1 MEITYQGL
9 RIRLPM
15 EGMIQAEEFTLNAS
29 FNDHVSVQ
37 VSFLAEEE
45 GLEASIH
52 GIMDGAEL
60 IVEEEGILF
69 RGKIT
74 KAEMV
79 GERGLCMLKVT
90 ALSHTMDWS
99 FQPVSRSFQNL
110 DASYGQVME
119 KVLEDQPDAEI
130 MDCVTGGAVIP
141 DFLLQYEESD
151 WEFLCRL
158 ASHFHSFLVPDCRS
172 DHGRAYFGIPDD
184 PEEFTLEEGAYCE
197 VKDMDRYYHAGRSLD
212 LLPQEHMYWTVR
224 SRHALRLAQR
234 VSFRGIRT
242 LVTRVRYETRNGELL
257 RIYDLGREKGTVS
270 VPYKNPNIY
279 GMSIPATVM
288 ERSGNCVR
296 VHFHIDPEYDPSPG
310 TRYFTYAIESS
321 FIYCMPEVGSQ
332 VHIYFPGDNESDAI
346 AVHAI
351 RSEPAPGASP
361 SGGGYARNP
370 DNKSFSNVNGAELL
384 MTPSGAS
391 ISADQEQSACVRLD
405 TEGNAWIEGDTVT
418 IRAEKNLSIGESA
431 EEGGDPAGLVYMEGK
446 SVTFQIGEESS
457 GSRIELEEEARI
469 FVAFV
474 KLNASDTSPADPPA
488 DEVFKRVT
496 AGDEDARNDINGEA
510 ASQLVEKYEEG
521 KQKVL
526 GGMAKVLATVAT
538 VAVVVAL
545 TAATVA
551 TGGVAAALLG
561 PTMLATYGTG
571 AVAVGFGVA
580 EIMEGTED
588 MEKSQSGDLSE
599 SFNFIRDT
607 AFEAVFGDNKQAA
620 YNFAKMLN
628 DIAFGIVS
636 GKAIGQAFQ
645 AAQNLGRIGK
655 IACSSRELR
664 RLQTVIHMGGNVL
677 NSGMNELA
685 ATGTI
690 DPMGMMLN
698 LGIGVLQGQA
708 GSRIT
713 DKIVGK
719 IVNEK
724 TGAAMVK
731 TAKVIT
737 GTLVDTG
744 LDGAV
749 SGLLRREFDPLQS
762 LAQNAFA
769 NSLSSYI
776 ADPVDASTGSYVL
789 HTTDFILACIPS
801 ALKLERTYRSTCKEV
816 SVLGKG
822 WQFPY
827 ASRLYRDTQKEGR
840 VHLYTITGHSVC
852 FEAEDGRWINQS
864 KGTSRFA
871 LETDEN
877 RNVHIL
883 TDVMEHTRCVYD
895 SEGRLSYVEYPNRQR
910 LTFFYTEDGLSRI
923 VTPLNNVLE
932 AESRKGR
939 LLQITDEI
947 GRRTQYRYAEDL
959 LTDVVHTD
967 EGITHYEYDE
977 NGSIRSVT
985 DQNGVRYLENTY
997 DSRGRIIRQEFENGV
1012 RQDFS
1017 YDDRNRRNTIIYSEN
1032 GKTEVYEYN
1041 EALLTDRIL
1050 YEDGTCTGYEY
1061 SEDNLRT
1068 KETGR
1073 TGAVT
1078 EWEYD
1083 AYGRL
1088 IRETAPDGYE
1098 TYHTYDEAHDLVCD
1112 RDSEGRET
1120 LFQYDAEHNLLC
1132 RKEKTE
1138 DGQYR
1143 ETHYTYDEKGRCT
1156 SIRDALG
1163 NVTLR
1168 QYDKNSAHPTCILT
1182 PKGEETSYG
1191 YDIVGRRMSIE
1202 NAYGAV
1208 EMSYNSRNF
1217 VTSRID
1223 GEGNESRWFYD
1234 RMGNLTD
1241 YCPAKQW
1248 KEQAGGYQYRYDFLE
1263 RLVDTVT
1270 PLNEHH
1276 RQYRNFDGDIIR
1288 TIHPVSY
1295 AQKGEG
1301 GAGARYDY
1309 DKDGNCIRIHYA
1321 DGGTERRFYDAEGR
1335 MLKQV
1340 MPESYDHKTDDGAG
1354 FTYRYD
1360 IRGRL
1365 IHVHD
1370 PEGNRLRSYEYNGRD
1385 QVIREIDGEGKETLL
1400 HYNGLGLKTREQV
1413 SVRKEGECTCY
1424 RVIAYRYDR
1433 QGNKVEEAYGQ
1444 QEVERDAD
1452 PVSWHKIR
1460 FSYDANNRLILV
1472 EDDFGARMR
1481 YAYDCLG
1488 SLTLEE
1494 RTIEEGIVQKIRYGY
1509 NKNGWRISRTET
1521 IQGNGEKKLAVTRY
1535 GYDENGN
1542 RNWIRTP
1549 GGFEIRRSFDADDRL
1564 TEERVLDKKNGIDR
1578 RTCYTYDAAGNILS
1592 VSVYGAGPEEE
1603 TQKKNLK
1610 ISYQYDLKDRL
1621 THQIRQNGAV
1631 TRYLYDQNDRLIKEI
1646 SPYGYDRESDSGT
1659 GTSYRYDSRGNRIR
1673 VTNGLGQVV
1682 EERNYN
1688 LQDMPSMQRDGF
1700 GNETAYQYT
1709 LDGQIRE
1716 AKRGKRGKKESSL
1729 YKVLQSY
1736 EYNARGQITGITD
1749 GNGERIDYRLDTWG
1763 RITGIAF
1770 SDGVTEGCEYTPSG
1784 QVSRTINGNGGSI
1797 QYRYNSF
1804 GKVRERIDQMGDAE
1818 TFRYDEEGNLSL
1830 HIDRDGRQISRT
1842 YNVFGNLICEKAVD
1856 ENGEN
1861 PVITTC
1867 RYDSLGRLTHAVCNG
1882 HSYEYIYNGQGQL
1895 KEKRSGGRRLISYT
1909 YDRAGK
1915 ITEITDP
1922 AGVTTHYE
1930 YDILGR
1936 TSRIFSTEGMEVRY
1950 RYDCLDRLEQI
1961 HYGNGIRTSYQYDA
1975 DGNVSHLETRMGSD
1989 ILLSFR
1995 YRYDGNG
2002 NRLSKTGTQGPA
2014 TDGSSALEITYQYD
2028 VRGQLLEE
2036 NRKDAVFRYNYDASG
2051 NRVQK
2056 EETGKNQKIRTKY
2069 SYNEK
2074 NQLINTEEIRTDGIR
2089 RRNTFTYSRQGSI
2102 LKEET
2107 GSGTCRYFYNS
2118 KNQQIRIERAD
2129 GQIQENR
2136 YDAEGLRHEMR
2147 ENEKLLRFVYQN
2159 GELLYEEGGD
2169 KETAGYHLGAGIE
2182 AVRRGQ
2188 RTYYYHSD
2196 EQLSTALITDETG
2209 TIKNQYRYDAFG
2221 AGLEVSEELPNRI
2234 CYTGQQYDGV
2244 TEQYYLRARYYNPIL
2259 GRFLQ
2264 EDVYQGDG
2272 LNLYAY
2278 CRNNP
2283 VVYYDPSGYNEQPDK
2298 CGNTGKIGNT
2308 EENPQDQTN
2317 QQKSDTTVPKEPY
2330 NRRKHYGSTPT
2341 PKDREVVGGSPDH
2354 DPPLVQRYYEGDPSI
2369 GEKPGYL
2376 MTPEE
2381 RRASAND
2388 RSRMRPS
2395 TQEAQRRQGAEMA
2408 RYSKGMK
2415 KKYGL

>member
-1 MEITYQGL
+1 M
-9 RIRLPM
+9 
-15 EGMIQAEEFTLNAS
+15 
-29 FNDHVSVQ
+29 H
-37 VSFLAEEE
+37 
-45 GLEASIH
+45 
-52 GIMDGAEL
+52 
-60 IVEEEGILF
+60 
-69 RGKIT
+69 
-74 KAEMV
+74 
-79 GERGLCMLKVT
+79 
-90 ALSHTMDWS
+90 
-99 FQPVSRSFQNL
+99 
-110 DASYGQVME
+110 
-119 KVLEDQPDAEI
+119 
-130 MDCVTGGAVIP
+130 
-141 DFLLQYEESD
+141 
-151 WEFLCRL
+151 
-158 ASHFHSFLVPDCRS
+158 
-172 DHGRAYFGIPDD
+172 
-184 PEEFTLEEGAYCE
+184 
-197 VKDMDRYYHAGRSLD
+197 
-212 LLPQEHMYWTVR
+212 WTVQ

-234 VSFRGIRT
+234 VRFHGIRT
-242 LVTRVRYETRNGELL
+242 MVTRIHYETQDGELI

-288 ERSGNCVR
+288 ARSGNCVR
-296 VHFHIDPEYDPSPG
+296 VHFHIDPEYDNSPN

-332 VHIYFPGDNESDAI
+332 VHIYFPGDDESDAM
-346 AVHAI
+346 AVHAV
-351 RSEPAPGASP
+351 RTEPAKGTPS
-361 SGGGYARNP
+361 SGGGYAQNP

-391 ISADQEQSACVRLD
+391 ISADQDQTACVRLD

-418 IRAEKNLSIGESA
+418 IHAEKNLSIGESA

-446 SVTFQIGEESS
+446 SVTFQIGEEGG
-457 GSRIELEEEARI
+457 GSRIELDEEARI
-469 FVAFV
+469 FAAFV
-474 KLNASDTSPADPPA
+474 KLDASDTSPADPPA
-488 DEVFKRVT
+488 DEIRKQIT
-496 AGDEDARNDINGEA
+496 ANDADARDRINGDA

-521 KQKVL
+521 KEKVL
-526 GGMAKVLATVAT
+526 GGIAKVLATVTT
-538 VAVVVAL
+538 VTVVVGLAL
-545 TAATVA
+545 ATAAT
-551 TGGVAAALLG
+551 GGAAAALLG
-561 PTMLATYGTG
+561 PAMLATYGTG
-571 AVAVGFGVA
+571 AVAVSFGVA
-580 EIMEGTED
+580 EIMEGSED
-588 MEKSQSGDLSE
+588 IEKSRSGDLSE

-607 AFEAVFGDNKQAA
+607 AFEAVFGENKQAA

-636 GKAIGQAFQ
+636 GKAMGQAFK
-645 AAQNLGRIGK
+645 AAEEIGRIGK
-655 IACSSRELR
+655 IACNSRELR

-677 NSGMNELA
+677 GSGMNELA
-685 ATGTI
+685 VTGTI
-690 DPMGMMLN
+690 DPMGIMLN
-698 LGIGVLQGQA
+698 LGIGALQGQA

-713 DKIVGK
+713 DKIVGR
-719 IVNEK
+719 IVNEN
-724 TGAAMVK
+724 TSAAMVK

-744 LDGAV
+744 LDGTV
-749 SGLLRREFDPLQS
+749 SCLFGREFDPMQS

-776 ADPVDASTGSYVL
+776 ADPVDAATGSYVL

-801 ALKLERTYRSTCKEV
+801 ALRLERTYRSTCKET

-827 ASRLYRDTQKEGR
+827 ASRLYRDTKKERR

-852 FEAEDGRWINQS
+852 FEAKDGRWINQS

-877 RNVHIL
+877 RSVHIL
-883 TDVMEHTRCVYD
+883 TDIMEHTRCVYD

-910 LTFFYTEDGLSRI
+910 LAFFYTEDGLSRI

-1017 YDDRNRRNTIIYSEN
+1017 YDDKNRRNTITYSEN
-1032 GKTEVYEYN
+1032 GRTEVYEYN

-1050 YEDGTCTGYEY
+1050 YEDGTCTAYEY

-1068 KETGR
+1068 RETGR

-1098 TYHTYDEAHDLVCD
+1098 TYHIYDEAHDLVCD

-1120 LFQYDAEHNLLC
+1120 LFQYDADHNPLC
-1132 RKEKTE
+1132 RKEKIT

-1143 ETHYTYDEKGRCT
+1143 EAHYTYDEKGRCT

-1163 NVTLR
+1163 NVTLQ
-1168 QYDKNSAHPTCILT
+1168 QYDRNSAHPTRVLT
-1182 PKGEETSYG
+1182 PKGEETGYG
-1191 YDIVGRRMSIE
+1191 YDVVGRRMSVE
-1202 NAYGAV
+1202 NTYGTV

-1217 VTSRID
+1217 VTMRID

-1241 YCPAKQW
+1241 YYPAKQW
-1248 KEQAGGYQYRYDFLE
+1248 KEQAGGYRYRYDFLE
-1263 RLVDTVT
+1263 RLVDTIT
-1270 PLNEHH
+1270 PLEEHH

-1295 AQKGEG
+1295 AQKGED
-1301 GAGARYDY
+1301 GAGTLYDY

-1335 MLKQV
+1335 MLRQV
-1340 MPESYDHKTDDGAG
+1340 MPESYDPKTDDGAG

-1360 IRGRL
+1360 LRGRL
-1365 IHVHD
+1365 IHIHD

-1385 QVIREIDGEGKETLL
+1385 QVVREVDGEGGETLI
-1400 HYNGLGLKTREQV
+1400 HYNGLGQKTREQI
-1413 SVRKEGECTCY
+1413 SVRKEGERTYY
-1424 RVIAYRYDR
+1424 RVIVFRYDR

-1444 QEVERDAD
+1444 QEAQRDAD
-1452 PVSWHKIR
+1452 PADWHRIR
-1460 FSYDANNRLILV
+1460 FAYDANNRLILA

-1488 SLTLEE
+1488 NRTLEE
-1494 RTIEEGIVQKIRYGY
+1494 RVIEEGVVQKIHYGY

-1542 RNWIRTP
+1542 QNWIRTP
-1549 GGFEIRRSFDADDRL
+1549 KGYEIRRIFDADDRL
-1564 TEERVLDKKNGIDR
+1564 TEERILDRKNGIDR

-1592 VSVYGAGPEEE
+1592 VSVYGAGPEEA
-1603 TQKKNLK
+1603 TQKENLK
-1610 ISYQYDLKDRL
+1610 ITYQYDLKDRI
-1621 THQIRQNGAV
+1621 THRTNPGGAV
-1631 TRYLYDQNDRLIKEI
+1631 TRYLYDQNDRLLKEI
-1646 SPYGYDRESDSGT
+1646 SPYGYNRESDSGA
-1659 GTSYRYDSRGNRIR
+1659 GTSYRYDSRGNLIR
-1673 VTNGLGQVV
+1673 VTNGLDQVV
-1682 EERNYN
+1682 EERSYN
-1688 LQDMPSMQRDGF
+1688 LQDMPSLRRDGL
-1700 GNETAYQYT
+1700 GNETAYRYT

-1716 AKRGKRGKKESSL
+1716 AKRGKREISP

-1749 GNGERIDYRLDTWG
+1749 GNGERIDYHLDTWG
-1763 RITGIAF
+1763 RITGVGF
-1770 SDGVTEGCEYTPSG
+1770 SDGVTEGYEYTPSG
-1784 QVSRTINGNGGSI
+1784 QISRTVNGNGGAI
-1797 QYRYNSF
+1797 RYRYNSF
-1804 GKVRERIDQMGDAE
+1804 GKVRERIDQTGDTE

-1830 HIDRDGRQISRT
+1830 HIDRDGRRISRT

-1861 PVITTC
+1861 PVVTTC
-1867 RYDSLGRLTHAVCNG
+1867 RYDSLGRLIHAVCNG
-1882 HSYEYIYNGQGQL
+1882 HSYEYIYNDQGRL

-1909 YDRAGK
+1909 YDQAGK

-1936 TSRIFSTEGMEVRY
+1936 TSRISSPGGMEVRY

-1961 HYGNGIRTSYQYDA
+1961 RYGNGIRTSYQYDA
-1975 DGNVSHLETRMGSD
+1975 DGSVSHLETRMGSD

-1995 YRYDGNG
+1995 YQYDGNG
-2002 NRLSKTGTQGPA
+2002 NRLMKTGIQGPA
-2014 TDGSSALEITYQYD
+2014 TAGSSALDITYQYD

-2036 NRKDAVFRYNYDASG
+2036 NRKDAVFRYSYDAVG
-2051 NRVQK
+2051 NRIRK
-2056 EETGKNQKIRTKY
+2056 EEETGKDQRVRTEY
-2069 SYNEK
+2069 AYNEK
-2074 NQLINTEEIRTDGIR
+2074 NQLIHTEEFLPDGGR
-2089 RRNTFTYSRQGSI
+2089 RRNIFTYSKQGSI
-2102 LKEET
+2102 LREET
-2107 GSGTCRYFYNS
+2107 ESGISRYFYNS
-2118 KNQQIRIERAD
+2118 KNQQIRVECAD

-2147 ENEKLLRFVYQN
+2147 ENGKLLGFVYQN

-2169 KETAGYHLGAGIE
+2169 KETASCHLGAGIE

-2188 RTYYYHSD
+2188 RTYYYHPD
-2196 EQLSTALITDETG
+2196 EQLSTALITDETV

-2234 CYTGQQYDGV
+2234 RYTGQQYDEV

-2283 VVYYDPSGYNEQPDK
+2283 VVYYDPSGYAKRDLAQLCIEDK
-2298 CGNTGKIGNT
+2298 INDDASDKNNQEYAVECQKRAQEINNSRS
-2308 EENPQDQTN
+2308 PQDSSRGTVSVALVIDNETGEKKYLVATNRQTV
-2317 QQKSDTTVPKEPY
+2317 K
-2330 NRRKHYGSTPT
+2330 T
-2341 PKDREVVGGSPDH
+2341 PKWLQNVLNSNEEYVGGPGHAEQTIILNKGDEYTIIAGGTSRNICIEICE
-2354 DPPLVQRYYEGDPSI
+2354 PLIKQDGMVIGGDVF
-2369 GEKPGYL
+2369 PGRADK
-2376 MTPEE
+2376 TRFRCFWREE
-2381 RRASAND
+2381 
-2388 RSRMRPS
+2388 
-2395 TQEAQRRQGAEMA
+2395 
-2408 RYSKGMK
+2408 
-2415 KKYGL
+2415 